1 MTFTKPAEW
10 QPSPGIHIDGK
21 ALKVVKS
28 DSSISVLAG
37 PGAGKTELLA
47 QKAAFLLAT
56 GLCPSP
62 KRILAIAFKVDAA
75 RNLRDR
81 VAERGDPIQTR
92 RFESLTLDAFA
103 KRTVDQFL
111 EAIPAQWRPSP
122 DYRIIFPDRGIWE
135 DFQNKNEEKCHEIR
149 QKSFKGIEA
158 IVHQSF
164 PEEQFEDALSPEQKI
179 RWLWWKQQIDASPSR
194 LTFGMIKIL
203 AISILKDHSS
213 ILSALRHTYSHVFLD
228 EFQDVTELQ
237 YKLIR
242 AAFLGSKAVLTA
254 VGDSNQAIMRWAGA
268 REDIFDQFEK
278 DFDAKKERLLFNFRS
293 NRRIVE
299 MINDLM
305 KTFDS
310 EYMPTECYRKS
321 SVPDNAVERWSFN
334 TRQDEGK
341 YLASFI
347 SNELKQ
353 NPNLDPSD
361 FLILTKVRV
370 RDVED
375 RLRRDFEVRNLKI
388 RNESRE
394 VGGISIQDLIKE
406 RAYLFFLTSSKL
418 ATNVREGKPFQY
430 CQNTIAEVRGVDIS
444 SEKGHGD
451 TLRDVRNL
459 VESLEEIIG
468 GRDPAE
474 VSGTELT
481 ELILEH
487 VKQSE
492 FRRTYKEYTGGEYL
506 NFVIN
511 GFNEFFDDCR
521 KSANSWSECFSTME
535 GKGSVHLMT
544 IHKSKGLEYH
554 TVFFVEFN
562 DDAFWKS
569 DDNANVF
576 FVALSRARERVYFSL
591 ARDSRGFT
599 NIANLNKVLDEADVP
614 LIKK

>member
-1 MTFTKPAEW
+1 MSFIKPVDW
-10 QPSPGIHIDGK
+10 QPSSGIYIDGEV
-21 ALKVVKS
+21 LKVVKS

-47 QKAAFLLAT
+47 QKATFLLTT
-56 GLCPSP
+56 GLCPPP

-81 VAERGDPIQTR
+81 VAERGDPMQTR

-122 DYRIIFPDRGIWE
+122 DYRIIFTDRGIWE
-135 DFQNKNEEKCHEIR
+135 DFRNKNKEKFREMKV
-149 QKSFKGIEA
+149 KSFREIEA
-158 IVHQSF
+158 IVCQSF
-164 PEEQFEDALSPEQKI
+164 PEEQFDDALSPKQKI
-179 RWLWWKQQIDASPSR
+179 RWLWWKQQIDASPSE
-194 LTFGMIKIL
+194 LTFDMIKIL
-203 AISILKDHSS
+203 AISILKKHPS

-228 EFQDVTELQ
+228 EFQDVTALQ
-237 YKLIR
+237 YQLIQ
-242 AAFLGSKAVLTA
+242 AAFLGSKAILTA

-268 REDIFDQFEK
+268 REDIFEQFEK
-278 DFDAKKERLLFNFRS
+278 DFGAEEKRLLFNFRS

-299 MINDLM
+299 LINDLM
-305 KTFDS
+305 KTFDN
-310 EYMPTECYRKS
+310 ECMPTECYRKS
-321 SVPDNAVERWSFN
+321 SVPDNAVERWGFN

-341 YLASFI
+341 YLARFI
-347 SNELKQ
+347 SDELKQ
-353 NPNLDPSD
+353 NSNLDPSD
-361 FLILTKVRV
+361 FLILTRMKAK
-370 RDVED
+370 DVED
-375 RLRRDFEVRNLKI
+375 RLRRDFEVRNLQI
-388 RNESRE
+388 RNESRA
-394 VGGISIQDLIKE
+394 VGEILIQDLIKE
-406 RAYLFFLTSSKL
+406 RAYSFFLASSKL
-418 ATNVREGKPFQY
+418 ATNVRVGNPFQD
-430 CQNTIAEVRGVDIS
+430 CQNTIAELRGVDLDS
-444 SEKGHGD
+444 DKGHAD

-459 VESLEEIIG
+459 VKDLEKRIR
-468 GRDPAE
+468 GRNPVE

-481 ELILEH
+481 GLILEH

-492 FRRTYKEYTGGEYL
+492 FQRTYKEYTGGKYL
-506 NFVIN
+506 NSIIS

-562 DDAFWKS
+562 DDAFWES

-599 NIANLNKVLDEADVP
+599 NVADLNKVLDKADVP
-614 LIKK
+614 FIEK